1 MCYKVF
7 NQLKTFAVA
16 EMKCA
21 NEGGTL
27 AMPKTQRV
35 QDFLE
40 ILMQQSDKPTFW
52 IGMVGRSFLPVAEHG
67 CILLMID

>member
-7 NQLKTFAVA
+7 DALKTFTAA
-16 EMKCA
+16 ETKCA

-40 ILMQQSDKPTFW
+40 IIMQQSDKLTFW
-52 IGMVGRSFLPVAEHG
+52 IGKVIQNKSSPVG
-67 CILLMID
+67 